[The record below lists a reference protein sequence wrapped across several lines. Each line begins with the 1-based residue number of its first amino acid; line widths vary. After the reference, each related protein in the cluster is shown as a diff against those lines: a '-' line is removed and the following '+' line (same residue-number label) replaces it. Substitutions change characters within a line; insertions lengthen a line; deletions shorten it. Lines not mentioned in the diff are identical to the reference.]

1 MKDYIFAVT
10 DLEGFREALLAS
22 DSDLVTTAE
31 DSGVATIQSATT
43 MVHYNGNQSVA
54 IARLQL
60 QALVDMQGLA
70 GIEMVGQ
77 ASDMFIKKIDDV
89 TWSNKDLY
97 YSIYDITPRTFAD
110 EDGAEHTY
118 TPPALHCVFA

>member
-10 DLEGFREALLAS
+10 DLEDFREALLAS

-77 ASDMFIKKIDDV
+77 ASGAFIKGEKDI
-89 TWSNKDLY
+89 TWINKELY
-97 YSIYDITPRTFAD
+97 YSIYDITPRTFTD
-110 EDGAEHTY
+110 EDGAEHTH
-118 TPPALHCVFA
+118 TPPFLHCVFA